1 MIYVQEVTVLR
12 FGCSVSAGQQ
22 GAGEDRQLCF
32 SMVRTNR
39 AKCECALYSL
49 RSSIFSLFIYFCGRI
64 EDLSDFSLPAAI
76 WCFQNQSDKS
86 RSNSMKS
93 GTCIYIIAGMKKFF
107 VFLFL
112 LRIWHFGD
120 GALFLFFNLIFY
132 FPHHRLLPTPFT
144 HSLVFASVPLSH
156 IHHLNKFH
164 PNLISWN
171 IVCDRQN
178 NEWAKQMNGCRD
190 WHFLHH
196 FDENP
201 SRQNTRFGVFFL

>member
-1 MIYVQEVTVLR
+1 MWVQGSRGLGRTDSCASAWYGPIVP
-12 FGCSVSAGQQ
+12 SVSAP
-22 GAGEDRQLCF
+22 F
-32 SMVRTNR
+32 IPY
-39 AKCECALYSL
+39 ALQYFL
-49 RSSIFSLFIYFCGRI
+49 YLFIFVA
-64 EDLSDFSLPAAI
+64 ELKI
-76 WCFQNQSDKS
+76 WVTYLYLQLFGVFRTS
-86 RSNSMKS
+86 RTSPDPTVWSQER
-93 GTCIYIIAGMKKFF
+93 IYIIAGMKKFF

-201 SRQNTRFGVFFL
+201 SRQNARFGVFFL

>member
-1 MIYVQEVTVLR
+1 MWVKR
-12 FGCSVSAGQQ
+12 S
-22 GAGEDRQLCF
+22 GALGEEGLLCF
-32 SMVRTNR
+32 GRVRSNR
-39 AKCECALYSL
+39 AKCECVLYSL
-49 RSSIFSLFIYFCGRI
+49 CSLIFSIYLFLWQNITCEWLISTCNY
-64 EDLSDFSLPAAI
+64 LVFSEPVEQVQI
-76 WCFQNQSDKS
+76 QQYEVRN
-86 RSNSMKS
+86 M
-93 GTCIYIIAGMKKFF
+93 CIYITAGVKKFF

-132 FPHHRLLPTPFT
+132 FPHHRLLPAPFT

-156 IHHLNKFH
+156 IHHLYKFH

-178 NEWAKQMNGCRD
+178 NEWAKQMNGCGD

-196 FDENP
+196 SEENP
-201 SRQNTRFGVFFL
+201 SRQNARFGVFLGKPQ